1 MSVFVGWF
9 NNLDMQLAIKMCFVK
24 FHQNGGNFKN
34 FSMDEKKHL
43 NLVVW
48 IKVLGK
54 NLSF

>member
-43 NLVVW
+43 NRVVW